1 MVANLL
7 DQLDSPTEASHL
19 TAAHPTTE
27 HPQDRLNKLRV
38 RLVTAANP
46 AAVKLADLTAANL
59 LDLLE
64 VDRPTE
70 ANRQMA
76 AKALP
81 TTARHPQ
88 VRLTLTVLD
97 RLNKHRVRT
106 AASPAVDRTVDLTE
120 ANRLT
125 AALPTTA
132 HPQDRL
138 NKLRVRLV
146 MAANP
151 AAANP
156 ADLMAANLLDQRAVD
171 RLTAAN
177 LPMAAK
183 ALTARQ
189 HQQVR
194 LILTVLDRL
203 NKDLVH
209 MAASPMGA
217 RLMAAN
223 LLDQPDSPTEASRQM
238 VVRTLPATV
247 ALTRNRSKHLMEL
260 DKNSNRLVMEHLPSH
275 C

>member
-7 DQLDSPTEASHL
+7 DQLGSPTEASHL

-46 AAVKLADLTAANL
+46 AAVKLADLMAANL

-64 VDRPTE
+64 VDRRTE

-76 AKALP
+76 AKVLP

-88 VRLTLTVLD
+88 VRLTLTELD

-138 NKLRVRLV
+138 NKQLLVRLV
-146 MAANP
+146 T
-151 AAANP
+151 AANP

-189 HQQVR
+189 QQQVR

-209 MAASPMGA
+209 MAANPMGA

-260 DKNSNRLVMEHLPSH
+260 DKSSNRLVMEHLPSH